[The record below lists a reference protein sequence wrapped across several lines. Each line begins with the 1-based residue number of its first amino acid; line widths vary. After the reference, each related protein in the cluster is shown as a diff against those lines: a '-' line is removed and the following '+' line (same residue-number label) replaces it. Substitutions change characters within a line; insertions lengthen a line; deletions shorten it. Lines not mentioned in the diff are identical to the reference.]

1 MSSILGSKLV
11 RLATAR
17 AIKSQSE
24 NTFTKGF
31 SSCSQR
37 YTSQKKTED
46 PISGTTAEKKPEEET
61 FNPHVSSYF
70 VLNITHCIFPS
81 SSMNE

>member
-24 NTFTKGF
+24 HTFTKGF

-37 YTSQKKTED
+37 YTSQKKPED
-46 PISGTTAEKKPEEET
+46 PISGTTAEKKTEEES

-70 VLNITHCIFPS
+70 VSNITHCIFPLQYD
-81 SSMNE
+81 